1 MLDQVIVA
9 FESEKTCRRVADIL
23 ESAGTAACLICR
35 TGDQVRRYA
44 NKQHITVV
52 VCGYKLGEETAED
65 VLGDLPAECAMLL
78 LAPQSRLDMVRGDR
92 MFRLSA
98 PAARSELIASVRM
111 LLQLGEQ
118 QNLFRPRRNQE
129 EQEQVKAAKLLLME
143 RYGLNEGQAHRFL
156 QKKSMDPGMTLAQ
169 PARLVLGED

>member
-1 MLDQVIVA
+1 MDQVIVA

-23 ESAGTAACLICR
+23 ESAGTASSLICR

-52 VCGYKLGEETAED
+52 ICGYKLGEETAED
-65 VLGDLPAECAMLL
+65 VLSDLPAECAMLL
-78 LAPQSRLDMVRGDR
+78 LAPQSRLDMVHSDR

-118 QNLFRPRRNQE
+118 ENLFRPRRNQA
-129 EQEQVKAAKLLLME
+129 EQEQIKAAKLLLMD
-143 RYGLNEGQAHRFL
+143 RYGLTEEQAHRFL
-156 QKKSMDPGMTLAQ
+156 QKKSMDAGMKLSQT
-169 PARLVLGED
+169 ARLVLGDG

>member
-1 MLDQVIVA
+1 MDQVIVA
-9 FESEKTCRRVADIL
+9 FESEKTCRRVSDIL
-23 ESAGTAACLICR
+23 ESAGTASSLICR

-65 VLGDLPAECAMLL
+65 VLSDLPAECSMLL

-118 QNLFRPRRNQE
+118 QENLFRPRRNQE
-129 EQEQVKAAKLLLME
+129 EQEQIRAAKLLLMD
-143 RYGLNEGQAHRFL
+143 RYGLTEEQAHRFL
-156 QKKSMDPGMTLAQ
+156 QKKSMDAGMKLAQ
-169 PARLVLGED
+169 TARLVLGER

>member
-1 MLDQVIVA
+1 MDQVIVA

-65 VLGDLPAECAMLL
+65 VLGDLPCECPMLL
-78 LAPQSRLDMVRGDR
+78 LPQKPVGHGARRQNVSAVRACG
-92 MFRLSA
+92 
-98 PAARSELIASVRM
+98 P
-111 LLQLGEQ
+111 Q
-118 QNLFRPRRNQE
+118 
-129 EQEQVKAAKLLLME
+129 
-143 RYGLNEGQAHRFL
+143 
-156 QKKSMDPGMTLAQ
+156 
-169 PARLVLGED
+169 